1 MPHHVSVIM
10 LGTIQRRLAYHA
22 VHIISTPAPL
32 HSHTREEEEEQEE
45 QEEEEEKV
53 SMIYE
58 QK

>member
-1 MPHHVSVIM
+1 M

-45 QEEEEEKV
+45 QEEEEEEKV